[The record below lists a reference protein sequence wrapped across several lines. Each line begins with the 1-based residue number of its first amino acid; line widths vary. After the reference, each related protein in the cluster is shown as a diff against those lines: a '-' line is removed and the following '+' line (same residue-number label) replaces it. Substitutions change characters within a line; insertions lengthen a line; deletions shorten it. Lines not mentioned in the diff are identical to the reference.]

1 MSEPVHL
8 FIASTTGLV
17 SIPALVHRNGESLA
31 SFVSIAGGSKLSA
44 ITPDYRHFVDKSVS
58 PLAGYFGHDSYHMVL
73 GTELHQGQSWQL
85 GAALAHILA
94 ASNTLGNGKVAPGDK
109 VIIASG
115 EIDAVNADVRLVS
128 HLAQKCLQA
137 QKTIIQWQQQ
147 HCRVSFFVPEENY
160 RQPLPDIPFALT
172 PISNIANAEQWL
184 LEQGHI
190 TQSGLGPVK
199 KAPMAISSGLFK
211 AANNAASQTTHQ
223 LVNTFG
229 TLISRAK
236 PSNPAQAGDNSLTS
250 MFAAFFKGS
259 KDKQRKLAI
268 VCLIV
273 GLIAVLWTL
282 KVGVFHANKTQ
293 QVRLSYEQ
301 KVLDRCDAASNTRLS
316 QQQAPQSLI
325 RFRPLKLSTL
335 CALQVSFEYLEVLPS
350 DVWLVADSYALLP
363 LATTNISDN
372 ADDSS
377 IMHFKIPLPQWQET
391 SREYFLLVFKQAAD
405 RSDRQSL
412 EAYLQRL
419 HQQQQP
425 ISLEL
430 LLEWQTKQGLEI
442 DMVRHSL
449 EL

>member
-17 SIPALVHRNGESLA
+17 SIPALVHRNGQSLA

-58 PLAGYFGHDSYHMVL
+58 PLAGYFVHDSYHMVL
-73 GTELHQGQSWQL
+73 GNEIHQGQSWQFA
-85 GAALAHILA
+85 AALAHILA
-94 ASNTLGNGKVAPGDK
+94 ANNMLGNGKVAPGDK

-147 HCRVSFFVPEENY
+147 HCEVSFFVPEENY
-160 RQPLPDIPFALT
+160 RQPLPDIPFSLIPT
-172 PISNIANAEQWL
+172 SNIAHAEQWL
-184 LEQGHI
+184 LEHGLI

-199 KAPMAISSGLFK
+199 KAPMAISSELFK

-223 LVNTFG
+223 LVNSFG
-229 TLISRAK
+229 TLMSRAK
-236 PSNPAQAGDNSLTS
+236 PANTAQGKNNSVTS
-250 MFAAFFKGS
+250 VFAALFKSS
-259 KDKQRKLAI
+259 KDKKRKLAT
-268 VCLIV
+268 V
-273 GLIAVLWTL
+273 GLISVLIVALWIL
-282 KVGVFHANKTQ
+282 GVGVFHASKTQ
-293 QVRLSYEQ
+293 QIRLSYEQ
-301 KVLDRCDAASNTRLS
+301 KVLDTCDGNSNTRLS

-325 RFRPLKLSTL
+325 SFRPLKLSTL
-335 CALQVSFEYLEVLPS
+335 CALQVSFEYLEALPS
-350 DVWLVADSYALLP
+350 NVWLVADSYALLP
-363 LATTNISDN
+363 LETISISDN
-372 ADDSS
+372 ADDLS
-377 IMHFKIPLPQWQET
+377 IIHFKIPLPQWQET

-405 RSDRQSL
+405 QSDKQSL

-419 HQQQQP
+419 HQQQKP

-430 LLEWQTKQGLEI
+430 LLEWQAKQGLEI
-442 DMVRHSL
+442 DIVRHSL
-449 EL
+449 QV